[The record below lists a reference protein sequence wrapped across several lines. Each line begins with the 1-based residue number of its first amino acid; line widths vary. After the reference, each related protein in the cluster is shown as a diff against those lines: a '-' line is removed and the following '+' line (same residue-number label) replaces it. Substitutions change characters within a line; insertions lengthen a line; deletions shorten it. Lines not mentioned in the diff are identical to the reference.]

1 MAYPAYKS
9 IHGRELGLTPRGLKA
24 HGRYL
29 VPSIDQ
35 GGNIFYVNSAA
46 SNASNNNDGKSPD
59 YPLATLDGAIGKCTA
74 NNGDKI
80 VVMANHA
87 ETITGAGGITAD
99 VAGVTIIGIGT
110 YNQRPRFLM
119 DAGTAVT
126 FLISAADVTVQNLVF
141 AAGHADIVTCFN
153 ITGVGATLL
162 DLDFVE
168 NVATENFLTP
178 IKATGAANTADGLT
192 IIGCRNL
199 TVDAAAVEFL
209 EVTDD
214 LAFLTMRGNIHY
226 ATGGTAAPLILSAG
240 AKNLTFVD
248 IGYNLVQNA
257 NTAND
262 LFIDNGGATNSGF
275 IYNNYVGNLD
285 VTGAQTF
292 GAATGIQFF
301 ENLSTSTSTETG
313 ALAQAADTPLS

>member
-1 MAYPAYKS
+1 MASSFPNGFS
-9 IHGRELGLTPRGLKA
+9 NGLVVRGLPVLNTYAGKVLWVDSA
-24 HGRYL
+24 TG
-29 VPSIDQ
+29 SN
-35 GGNIFYVNSAA
+35 GNKGTFER
-46 SNASNNNDGKSPD
+46 PF
-59 YPLATLDGAIGKCTA
+59 ATLDYAIGMCTA
-74 NNGDKI
+74 NKGDTIMIKP
-80 VVMANHA
+80 NHA

-99 VAGVTIIGIGT
+99 VAGINIVGLGT

-119 DAGTAVT
+119 DAATTVT
-126 FLISAADVTVQNLVF
+126 FVISAADVTVQNLVF

-153 ITGVGATLL
+153 ITGVGAKLL
-162 DLDFVE
+162 DLEFVE

-214 LAFLTMRGNIHY
+214 LAYLTMRDNLHF

-248 IGYNLVQNA
+248 IGWNKVQNA

-262 LFIDNGGATNSGF
+262 LFIDNGGATNSGMV
-275 IYNNYVGNLD
+275 YNNYVGNLD